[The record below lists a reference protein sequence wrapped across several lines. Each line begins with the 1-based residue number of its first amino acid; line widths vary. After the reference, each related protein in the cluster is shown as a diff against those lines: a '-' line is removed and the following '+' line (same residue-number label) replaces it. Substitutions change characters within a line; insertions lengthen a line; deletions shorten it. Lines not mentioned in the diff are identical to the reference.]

1 MDKRQIL
8 LITKDAHS
16 FLLKAL
22 IKSLNG
28 GGFDVVPINPNAE
41 EIMYL
46 KRNDNLPP
54 IFIVYLEDY
63 EDKYDTLFPCLEKLV
78 SEPNITRHLYLV
90 GNSIEI
96 SAAYKFIPKNLVA
109 YAFER
114 PVNSM
119 EMIKQIQLLSAG
131 YSYEYT
137 PENLVKSEHLDP
149 KKHTLLL
156 VDDDSTY
163 LKAMERW
170 FTKEF
175 NVFAVNSG
183 MNAVSLLKRRTVEL
197 ILLDYEMPV
206 LSGLE
211 VFQIMRS
218 EPSTAHIPIIFLTS
232 KDDKKTV
239 MEVLQAGPDAY
250 LLKTKPPAILVQ
262 NIKDFFAEKEKKNA
276 NNADENAAL
285 EGDGEEKAEYK
296 SDLPGTDIPSSDL
309 PKSDIP
315 ASDIPQSDLPKDE

>member
-1 MDKRQIL
+1 MDKKPIL

-28 GGFDVVPINPNAE
+28 GGFEVLAISPNAD

-46 KRNDNLPP
+46 KRSGNLPP

-63 EDKYDTLFPCLEKLV
+63 EDKYESLFSCLQSLV
-78 SEPNITRHLYLV
+78 TEPNITRHLYLV
-90 GNSIEI
+90 GNPIEF
-96 SAAYKFIPKNLVA
+96 SAVYKFIPKNLVA
-109 YAFER
+109 FAFER
-114 PVNSM
+114 PVNSA

-131 YSYEYT
+131 YSYEYA
-137 PENLVKSEHLDP
+137 PENLVKSERLDP
-149 KKHTLLL
+149 NKHTILL

-183 MNAVSLLKRRTVEL
+183 MNAISLLKKRTVEL
-197 ILLDYEMPV
+197 VLLDYEMPV

-211 VFQIMRS
+211 VFQILRS
-218 EPSTAHIPIIFLTS
+218 EAATSQIPIIFLTS

-239 MEVLQAGPDAY
+239 VEVLQAGPDAY
-250 LLKTKPPAILVQ
+250 LLKTKPPAVLVQ
-262 NIKDFFAEKEKKNA
+262 NIKDFFAEREKKKEKVA
-276 NNADENAAL
+276 EENVQN
-285 EGDGEEKAEYK
+285 EEEAKPEYK
-296 SDLPGTDIPSSDL
+296 SDIPSSEA
-309 PKSDIP
+309 P
-315 ASDIPQSDLPKDE
+315 ASDLPKD

>member
-1 MDKRQIL
+1 M
-8 LITKDAHS
+8 
-16 FLLKAL
+16 
-22 IKSLNG
+22 
-28 GGFDVVPINPNAE
+28 
-41 EIMYL
+41 
-46 KRNDNLPP
+46 
-54 IFIVYLEDY
+54 
-63 EDKYDTLFPCLEKLV
+63 
-78 SEPNITRHLYLV
+78 NI
-90 GNSIEI
+90 
-96 SAAYKFIPKNLVA
+96 
-109 YAFER
+109 
-114 PVNSM
+114 
-119 EMIKQIQLLSAG
+119 Q
-131 YSYEYT
+131 
-137 PENLVKSEHLDP
+137 
-149 KKHTLLL
+149 
-156 VDDDSTY
+156 
-163 LKAMERW
+163 
-170 FTKEF
+170 
-175 NVFAVNSG
+175 
-183 MNAVSLLKRRTVEL
+183 LLKRRTVEL

-239 MEVLQAGPDAY
+239 MEVLQAGPEAY

-296 SDLPGTDIPSSDL
+296 SDLPSSDL

>member
-1 MDKRQIL
+1 
-8 LITKDAHS
+8 
-16 FLLKAL
+16 
-22 IKSLNG
+22 
-28 GGFDVVPINPNAE
+28 
-41 EIMYL
+41 
-46 KRNDNLPP
+46 
-54 IFIVYLEDY
+54 
-63 EDKYDTLFPCLEKLV
+63 
-78 SEPNITRHLYLV
+78 
-90 GNSIEI
+90 
-96 SAAYKFIPKNLVA
+96 
-109 YAFER
+109 
-114 PVNSM
+114 M

-276 NNADENAAL
+276 NNADENA
-285 EGDGEEKAEYK
+285 EYK
-296 SDLPGTDIPSSDL
+296 SDLPGADIPSSDL